1 MPPAS
6 HPRCGC
12 KSFGRATLMAAAA
25 LLAIAPPAAKAASY
39 YFDNVAGTGA
49 GFATNG
55 GTVDWTASTT
65 DKIWNTDTG
74 TTYADATWLNKTA
87 FAADT
92 LVFNAGTNVGAISL
106 KTSVTGV
113 GGWTDNLGVTLTAS
127 SSLNAISLQGS
138 TVVFNVASGKTSTI
152 GAVIQGLSSAKKIGT
167 GVLSLGAT
175 STFSGGF
182 ELLNGGLILGAANPL
197 GTGDI
202 IWHRNTSIATSGQS
216 ATQTT
221 AGTLFLDLSGGSS
234 TNNNGASKAYFE
246 LPPDTYAGKSFAGE
260 VTFASGSLLTINAAS
275 VKLRN
280 GEEWTKDSGTG
291 TTSGTYI
298 PYGSAPNYEGPSA
311 FPYIRIKVADP
322 SGVLTI
328 NGAISQA
335 DHNNYSYD
343 QNNSANVTVYDH
355 GILKLGVGKLVL
367 NGDRGYFGFT
377 EVREGTLVLGGRNLV
392 AGSYTIFGGT
402 VGINGTT
409 AKLTIANP
417 DAIGGTRVF
426 YVSQGL
432 VNFDIPAA
440 MSTDV
445 SLGYFRTHA
454 GYNGGMIDLTN
465 ADGRPVTLLMQK
477 GDGTMGDAPVMGGID
492 YGVTQTYVG
501 QIIGLGGIRFSG
513 VTVNGVSDTLTLNPG
528 HSFAGGVV
536 ADGGKIIFADNTSF
550 GAPVSSVRAVGDV
563 ELHAGVM
570 STNFGGDSGR
580 DLGIDPGKSVS
591 LTLYNASGS
600 IDFNGRV
607 LGDVT
612 SKLKL
617 LGGGNY
623 NMIGDLSGFAGTL
636 EVKAGALILF
646 NDGALGKGRV
656 VVGNDQLLTSQS
668 LTFTSDVAYVAPLSS
683 SFTVVGASGYATTL
697 YYRGTGSFNIGKS
710 GVSLASDAVFDVGS
724 GLNVA
729 LAGALDGVKL
739 LRKSGPGTLSLAATA
754 INYSGAFDFL
764 AGAINVSAS
773 NALGAQGDFI
783 WHRNTSLSINSS
795 SPIAFNPGVLYLD
808 LSGGSSTNNNGAS
821 KAYFEL
827 PPDTYAGKSFAGEV
841 TFASAGSLTINAAS
855 VKLRN
860 GEEWT
865 TDSGTGT
872 SSGTYIPYGS
882 PGGVEN
888 PAAQPY
894 VRVMVTDALGVLT
907 INGDISQAD
916 HVPYSYDQNDSANVK
931 VYDHGIVK
939 KGPGRLVLNGNRS
952 YYGFTQV
959 DQGVLELGGAYQQAG
974 STKVM
979 GGILQVANRF
989 AFSDGSLNATG
1000 DLYMGGG
1007 NVKFSNNITTVIVDQ
1022 VSGTSGIINLTTDS
1036 NQAVNLQIGFA
1047 TTGTFVLNSGVSL
1060 TGLGGLEKQGAGTF
1074 NVGSGTFDFR
1084 GPVKFSGGAWRL
1096 SSINNGGN
1104 SSGSGLGSSS
1114 SAAAN
1119 LVFNGGSLVFD
1130 APGTI
1135 GSTDR
1140 GFTLQ
1145 TSADSGFGG
1154 GVTSPA
1160 PANSIDVTATTSL
1173 TMSGSSAATAG
1184 ALVKK
1189 GLGLLKLSGDNLH
1202 TGGLSVNEGT
1212 LVFGSDGAAGRG
1224 PLTIAAGATIDGV
1237 AGQVS
1242 TLKSTRLSVLGSFTF
1257 GGSGNLT
1264 IPGAVT
1270 ISSAA
1275 ATTVTTNGSSI
1286 LTLAGGLSG
1295 LSGGFT
1301 KAGVGTLSLKAPA
1314 DASYSQAISLN
1325 AGILQVADARALGTG
1340 TLSVAGGTLEAVSP
1354 VGFTLLNSQVRVTT
1368 AATFAGAPLSLQAVN
1383 LTNTSTINV
1392 SNDVMVL
1399 GGFNGVNGVSFTKSG
1414 SGKLSLVQGLQ
1425 LNSIA
1430 SPATQSVTTVSAGQL
1445 DLLSDAAGN
1454 NTPAPRVVVNDLAT
1468 LGVGS
1473 LNAIPSGGVTL
1484 NAQSILRFINGV
1496 EVVNVTSLN
1505 GSGGVTLSNNL
1516 GRPVRL
1522 QVVQGNNVALASAYT
1537 GTIQGPGSVCIGNSG
1552 TFSFTADNY
1561 FTGGIEI
1568 GAYSTLSISS
1578 DSQLGGIDLIT
1589 AGSKERNVFINN
1601 AVLQARA
1608 NASLTI
1614 QRNRGVTLRGESK
1627 FEALAGASINV
1638 QSVIADDGAVSGAL
1652 TKVGAGLLYLAG
1664 PSDNTYTGVTTITAG
1679 ELRIERDTSLGV
1691 GSGGRYSNIRLDGGT
1706 LSLGSP
1712 GLTVLN
1718 PARNVTLTAPTAGIS
1733 ALAGSVLQID
1743 SSIAGAGTL
1752 TINGVSGATGDV
1764 RLYGANTFAGGIS
1777 VNQGRLLINSRDA
1790 LGASSQTVNITLG
1803 GGTFVSAPNSSSS
1816 IILSDIY
1823 NLPVTANSGIEV
1835 SLGTSLVLGGLLDR
1849 SGTASALTL
1858 RKTGQ
1863 GTLVLKGNNSFS
1875 GIWSVDQG
1883 TLQVEDGGNIGVLGA
1898 STARVTNNAQLSFKR
1913 GDDYDFKSVVSGT
1926 GVLSQDGVG
1935 ALRLLGANTYTGLT
1949 LINAGKLIIGDSSTA
1964 TSVSNPKAWIDPAS
1978 SVSVGLQGVL
1988 ELANV
1993 RSGNAATGDN
2003 LFPNYVTGAGDV
2015 RVRYFTGTVLSFGKT
2030 GSANNYTGATYVD
2043 SGTLKPLSYDAV
2055 SRSAGFHVASG
2066 AILDLTSL
2074 AATGGSFTQTND
2086 KVLGGSGIV
2095 KTTAGSTL
2103 FLKGAL
2109 SPGGNTP
2116 YDVGQIGELTL
2127 GQTGVAS
2134 NVALQVPSSSMA
2146 DGFRYYLDVGSILSD
2161 KLTVRGG
2168 NVSVAGTL
2176 FLQNN
2181 ANRNNQG
2188 SAGSGSFVIVSAPDG
2203 LITKGV
2209 NPIMDANQNPVT
2221 GFVLDTSLLP
2231 GYRAWLTYAVDGK
2244 SVVLNLSQVLER
2256 GAVGALTVSSNF
2268 DFGSVHVNDVARKFV
2283 PVQNTATGPSPDTL
2297 DISFAPPQPGLQ
2309 ATGSITGLKTTD
2321 GVNNTSLQL
2330 RLSTLT
2336 PGLKTSSV
2344 QMLVTSV
2351 SSVAGQDPYVFAPAV
2366 LNATGKVYAYADPQV
2381 DATTLDIGS
2390 SHPNVAF
2397 VPKKITIQNNAPA
2410 GGYGESLQ
2418 VQVGAGTSSNLNA
2431 NGVILSLAAQATDST
2446 SLSAAFKAQGTAGLV
2461 NGSFTLDYVSL
2472 NQPNSGLFP
2481 TALPSQTY
2489 NVVGRVYDY
2498 AVPDALSLPAAI
2510 SLGSFH
2516 VNDVAMQAVT
2526 VANTASAVSGY
2537 SESLSATVTTTGSV
2551 RSSGSVDSL
2560 APQATSNAIRVGVNT
2575 SAPGALS
2582 GKANI
2587 SYTSV
2592 AFANSGLQDTP
2603 LTSLGK
2609 SINVSATVYDYAH
2622 PVVPTTIDVGS
2633 VHVGE
2638 AFSYRA
2644 VNVQNQLQPY
2654 AAANSN
2660 YVEKLDVTLPAGST
2674 ANVGT
2679 TGSVVGLA
2687 AGDSSGNSLMVT
2699 LNTATSSIGS
2709 TTGLLT
2715 LGFNSKAIVG
2725 SNLSDTVLSTK
2736 NITITGRVYALA
2748 QVSLAGGATPVLN
2761 LGSVHSGDSISAG
2774 FLAVG
2779 NSATASLY
2787 TETLK
2792 VAFDSVTATN
2802 NLKLS
2807 GMVTGLQAGNTD
2819 SGTMQVGFLPGSVG
2833 SQVGSVNLLFTS
2845 QALPGSGIVGDTSLG
2860 QATLTVRGTVY
2871 DYAKASVPTTTFV
2884 LPAVHV
2890 GGSFGVAPISVS
2902 NIATASANTEAL
2914 NAYLVSPSAGVLIAN
2929 GASGSITLAGQDTDN
2944 TTLGIGLDSSLA
2956 TTKGLKTG
2964 SANLRLVS
2972 KVVAGAVG
2980 LTDTVLANQAVTIS
2994 AAVYDYAAH
3003 NLPATNT
3010 INLGPVRGGVTYS
3023 VPELA
3028 VTNTGATGAYTE
3040 PLKVVFGNPSQEL
3053 VTVGSIAGLA
3063 AGAQDTTTMKVGFV
3077 SGLLGQQTGSF
3088 NLRATSVG
3096 QAGLADTQLPSAAYS
3111 VTGTVYQVASAS
3123 RLPTAIYLGAFHVGD
3138 DALRNL
3144 TIENTASSQ
3153 AYGEGLTVDANLAVK
3168 SSNARIYGNVS
3179 NLAPGATNTSSM
3191 LVGLDTALPGQI
3203 TGTVS
3208 LTLTS
3213 IPKVV
3218 PLQPLSLGNASIS
3231 VSADVYSY
3239 AIPAAA
3245 NITLPSIHVG
3255 DPAGFVDGSISVRNN
3270 APGGLYSESLKA
3282 TILNTSSNLTARS
3295 SQVTVSANSNQGL
3308 TVNMAT
3314 PTQGGQ
3320 SYGTVTLGYTSL
3332 SVHTGVLG
3340 DTPLATQSVVEVR
3353 GNAYDYARGQ
3363 VAMLSANLG
3372 NSLSLAP
3379 DGHIVFNIGDTRVG
3393 GTYAD
3398 AFIPLKNS
3406 GPAGQYTE
3414 TLRAS
3419 LTTTSPDVSIF
3430 SGTVDIAPQEVN
3442 ASTLKVGFTPLK
3454 AANAQLGPTS
3464 GNIRINLTS
3473 LADSGSGL
3481 RNTTLDPINV
3491 EVVGNAYQA
3500 AAPVLNKPIV
3510 RLGRPVYGPYMAVMD
3525 TNARY
3530 NDTGWIYSNAD
3541 PVMSEGLTLRNN
3553 TPAGT
3558 WSESLGWTAT
3568 LTGAAK
3574 LTDNGTLAGTL
3585 APSDTRVL
3593 NLGLTPQAGVVTGTV
3608 HFDYISKAAANSTLQ
3623 DVAIPVGAAADVT
3636 VRTVGYRAAD
3646 WALPASTTVNRAM
3659 TDGSTQK
3666 VYRLNVGSVKTGQP
3680 FSTLDLIFSNT
3691 APDTGGWTENLK
3703 VVVRNSTA
3711 KTVVGS
3717 AVPAGYSLAPITL
3730 NGGINALTWGRN
3742 SSAGDITATFA
3753 PGNSGNL
3760 AGYFGLDIYSSA
3772 IANPMVGG
3780 HGSSL
3785 GDYLL
3790 DSIIVELYGSVM
3802 DKATAS
3808 VTSSIDFGATRV
3820 GVPFA
3825 WRGVEVSNTGISVS
3839 AASEMI
3845 NATIDSVTMNGQA
3858 RGSGVA
3864 NLAATAGANS
3874 NTTGIQ
3880 ANLDV
3885 SAAGNRSGVL
3895 TVNLSS
3901 TDGTTATTLDSQTV
3915 NLYGKVY
3922 APADPYLATTVNLG
3936 SFRMGSTTTKNIT
3949 IGNQAAGGFAES
3961 LGVTVNSVSAGLAS
3975 TTLNQVAVAPGSTG
3989 VVAVGLGAGVT
4000 EGAFTGSV
4008 RLDMQSL
4015 GAYGLAPMQL
4025 ASSTVAVSATVYK
4038 PADPSLVPLTGLV
4051 NGAVDLGY
4059 KHQGATWD
4067 TKSVYVQNLATGTAG
4082 FVESL
4087 GATLGSFTG
4096 DAASSSAAVTIA
4108 PGATSTALLLTLSDK
4123 TAGQKSGTAKVLYNS
4138 LATAGSGLNDLA
4150 LTSQNDTITVKGYM
4164 YSGQGV
4170 WTGGSG
4176 NWSDDPLTIT
4186 HWTKEGGR
4194 PGMDGQ
4200 LSIDSRD
4207 SATFSNGLAAV
4218 ITVDT
4223 ANTIELA
4230 TLTFNSAAGTRL
4242 AKTGANVGFK
4252 LNGSVTS
4259 GRGLID
4265 VKLGSNKID
4274 TPISFDTTANDI
4286 KLADNTSL
4294 YLYGDLSSASSGSG
4308 LTVQGLGTG
4317 TLYASGRI
4325 TVSNFTI
4332 DSGRVVFQGSDPL
4345 SADVSVIVNGG
4356 SLDLA
4361 GNGQTVANLMVKGG
4375 VVTASGASRAAPSVI
4390 RASTFSKDST
4400 GNAWLGDKNNREA
4413 VVITGMSGV
4422 SQVNTGKLYNNA
4434 WFKGELLVASG
4445 ATLGGNGRS
4454 GAVYNYGTIAPG
4466 NSIDTYNAGSTV
4478 FYTGST
4484 LSIEANQG
4492 AADLLN
4498 VTGTV
4503 TINSGANVQVIAYEA
4518 APATPTATTLTAG
4531 TRHTIVSA
4539 TGAIAGQF
4547 STVVFDAATAALL
4560 PSDLRPTLVYG
4571 NDGTGRN
4578 TIDLLIGT
4586 ISGPSGGA
4594 IGGTPFADYLQRH
4607 NGLVPLNF
4615 PSLLALGSGTPALYD
4630 TLDHIDLTTLSS
4642 LPSAIGRSGSRFT
4655 KVVASDV
4662 FAELTASGTSFS
4674 GQGISK
4680 QNMLTAKDVLRAV
4693 DGVDTFTGTWT
4704 RGYSE
4709 VTSINQ
4715 SDSRFDYDYT
4725 LAGVAA
4731 GIDLRRT
4738 QEETVG
4744 VAFGFSQFESKFS
4757 FDDGRTKGD
4766 GVDFGFYALHHSAAA
4781 RMALGLSISR
4791 YSLSHQHNFTLAG
4804 LTKTAVGE
4812 TSAQRMQL
4820 NFEGDRQLLAKD
4832 GWIYRGRA
4840 MADLELFRRNAF
4852 TESGAGELSL
4862 AVDSQRTTGLKLG
4875 LGVSAARTFA
4885 RGDKNSGWT
4894 FVGELMAVQGWMSG
4908 DTHPTARLVSDQ
4920 TGDRYQVNAPSA
4932 QGLQVMPSLRLEYR
4946 TNNTGMTVELA
4957 DEIGRGGSSPGVNL
4971 KFDTR
4976 F

>member
-25 LLAIAPPAAKAASY
+25 LLAIAPPAAKAANY
-39 YFDNVAGTGA
+39 TFWQGGAA
-49 GFATNG
+49 GFTAPSGTATWNSTSSIWNDG
-55 GTVDWTASTT
+55 ATTSAKTSFAVTDALVFGGSNSGTV
-65 DKIWNTDTG
+65 
-74 TTYADATWLNKTA
+74 
-87 FAADT
+87 T
-92 LVFNAGTNVGAISL
+92 LTE
-106 KTSVTGV
+106 SVTGINKI
-113 GGWTDNLGVTLTAS
+113 TDNVGITLTS
-127 SSLNAISLQGS
+127 GNLSTLSLLAPAGS
-138 TVVFNVASGKTSTI
+138 RANFYAAAGKTSTYDLVVGG
-152 GAVIQGLSSAKKIGT
+152 GATALLIDGPGKVVLTKANTFTGGIVLTGGGSSIAGLSNWNTNTTTYPNNASLVNPSIAMGTGTLDVRASGATGASGIFTWRAGTTLTNGLGSDISLSNSAVVLDLNYDGAATRVDIKRTTDNSTPDYINAVYSNITYASAGKTQVAGVVKMMGGDMFWNSYSSTTFGYDPVLVGIDPRLDINVSSPTGTLQFTGTSFDQDTTYFELYKDTSTALNPVTNNRSWVWNYHLVKSGLGKLIIDGQRTYLGTTRLNAGTLELRGIYNPGTSAGVSNTYVSGDANTTLIVGNSKALAYQADQNLQFNSGRVVFSIPTNQAQEFRINLLGANAVNTSGSILSSIFLDNTVYSSGPIDFYVAGDWGSVPYQGDIQGAGSVHKTTSATLNLKNPN
-167 GVLSLGAT
+167 
-175 STFSGGF
+175 TFSGGLFIEGGTVAFQDDNNLGSLTSPILISALNGTLRASNTATLNNGRTIQISSGSTLNLLVDNGRTLSVASAVAGDASTFLVNQGQGDINFLVGQPALHGRVTMTNPVNVSISAGYSFGDGVLDLGNGVRLSTDNVSGVSMPTSMRTIVAGTVFVDGANPIALGAGDITLPGANDVTLTVTNALNSLTMPGHLVGTGGGYYINGAGKVIISSSSNTFTGGIVLTGGGSSIAGLSNWNTNTTTYPNNASLVNPSIAMGTGTLDVRASGATGASGIFTWRAGTTLTNGLGSDISLSNSAVVLDLNYDGAATRVDIKRTTDNSTPDYINAVYSNITYASAGKTQVAGVVKMMGGDMFWNSYSSTTFGYDPVLVGIDPRLDINVSSPTGTLQFTGTSFDQDTTYF
-182 ELLNGGLILGAANPL
+182 ELYKDTSTALNPVTNNRSWVWNYHLVKSGLGKLIIDGQRTYLGTTRLNAGALELRGAYTKDSATIVYAGTLLVGHPDAITNGIGQGDLTMYGGELAGSNGITQFKVDSVSGTGGTIRLVNDLGQPVSMQVGVRNSSGALNNVTITGPGGIEKLGSGTISSSGGGLSFTGPLKITAGKFQATVITDGGQPSDIGQGTAIPANLILNGG
-197 GTGDI
+197 
-202 IWHRNTSIATSGQS
+202 
-216 ATQTT
+216 
-221 AGTLFLDLSGGSS
+221 TLAFVGGSS
-234 TNNNGASKAYFE
+234 AVSDRGFTFNPVAGNSIEVTNNVS
-246 LPPDTYAGKSFAGE
+246 L
-260 VTFASGSLLTINAAS
+260 TFSGSSAVTAGGFTKTGVGTLVLSGSNQFSGGVVLQAGGLNINAPGAVGTGLLTIN
-275 VKLRN
+275 
-280 GEEWTKDSGTG
+280 
-291 TTSGTYI
+291 
-298 PYGSAPNYEGPSA
+298 
-311 FPYIRIKVADP
+311 
-322 SGVLTI
+322 SGVL
-328 NGAISQA
+328 
-335 DHNNYSYD
+335 
-343 QNNSANVTVYDH
+343 
-355 GILKLGVGKLVL
+355 
-367 NGDRGYFGFT
+367 
-377 EVREGTLVLGGRNLV
+377 
-392 AGSYTIFGGT
+392 
-402 VGINGTT
+402 
-409 AKLTIANP
+409 
-417 DAIGGTRVF
+417 
-426 YVSQGL
+426 
-432 VNFDIPAA
+432 
-440 MSTDV
+440 
-445 SLGYFRTHA
+445 
-454 GYNGGMIDLTN
+454 
-465 ADGRPVTLLMQK
+465 
-477 GDGTMGDAPVMGGID
+477 
-492 YGVTQTYVG
+492 
-501 QIIGLGGIRFSG
+501 
-513 VTVNGVSDTLTLNPG
+513 
-528 HSFAGGVV
+528 
-536 ADGGKIIFADNTSF
+536 DNTSV
-550 GAPVSSVRAVGDV
+550 AGDV
-563 ELHAGVM
+563 
-570 STNFGGDSGR
+570 
-580 DLGIDPGKSVS
+580 
-591 LTLYNASGS
+591 
-600 IDFNGRV
+600 
-607 LGDVT
+607 
-612 SKLKL
+612 
-617 LGGGNY
+617 
-623 NMIGDLSGFAGTL
+623 
-636 EVKAGALILF
+636 
-646 NDGALGKGRV
+646 
-656 VVGNDQLLTSQS
+656 
-668 LTFTSDVAYVAPLSS
+668 
-683 SFTVVGASGYATTL
+683 
-697 YYRGTGSFNIGKS
+697 
-710 GVSLASDAVFDVGS
+710 
-724 GLNVA
+724 
-729 LAGALDGVKL
+729 
-739 LRKSGPGTLSLAATA
+739 AA
-754 INYSGAFDFL
+754 
-764 AGAINVSAS
+764 
-773 NALGAQGDFI
+773 
-783 WHRNTSLSINSS
+783 
-795 SPIAFNPGVLYLD
+795 
-808 LSGGSSTNNNGAS
+808 
-821 KAYFEL
+821 
-827 PPDTYAGKSFAGEV
+827 
-841 TFASAGSLTINAAS
+841 
-855 VKLRN
+855 
-860 GEEWT
+860 
-865 TDSGTGT
+865 
-872 SSGTYIPYGS
+872 
-882 PGGVEN
+882 
-888 PAAQPY
+888 
-894 VRVMVTDALGVLT
+894 
-907 INGDISQAD
+907 
-916 HVPYSYDQNDSANVK
+916 
-931 VYDHGIVK
+931 
-939 KGPGRLVLNGNRS
+939 
-952 YYGFTQV
+952 
-959 DQGVLELGGAYQQAG
+959 
-974 STKVM
+974 
-979 GGILQVANRF
+979 
-989 AFSDGSLNATG
+989 
-1000 DLYMGGG
+1000 
-1007 NVKFSNNITTVIVDQ
+1007 
-1022 VSGTSGIINLTTDS
+1022 
-1036 NQAVNLQIGFA
+1036 
-1047 TTGTFVLNSGVSL
+1047 
-1060 TGLGGLEKQGAGTF
+1060 
-1074 NVGSGTFDFR
+1074 
-1084 GPVKFSGGAWRL
+1084 
-1096 SSINNGGN
+1096 NNGGV
-1104 SSGSGLGSSS
+1104 
-1114 SAAAN
+1114 
-1119 LVFNGGSLVFD
+1119 LVG
-1130 APGTI
+1130 
-1135 GSTDR
+1135 
-1140 GFTLQ
+1140 
-1145 TSADSGFGG
+1145 
-1154 GVTSPA
+1154 
-1160 PANSIDVTATTSL
+1160 
-1173 TMSGSSAATAG
+1173 
-1184 ALVKK
+1184 
-1189 GLGLLKLSGDNLH
+1189 
-1202 TGGLSVNEGT
+1202 
-1212 LVFGSDGAAGRG
+1212 
-1224 PLTIAAGATIDGV
+1224 
-1237 AGQVS
+1237 
-1242 TLKSTRLSVLGSFTF
+1242 GSFTF
-1257 GGSGNLT
+1257 TGSRALT
-1264 IPGAVT
+1264 LAGSVT
-1270 ISSAA
+1270 VNAA
-1275 ATTVTTNGSSI
+1275 STITTNGASP

-1295 LSGGFT
+1295 SSSLV
-1301 KAGVGTLSLKAPA
+1301 KAGSGNLILTSAAVSGYQQTFTLNGGKLTIANGSALGK
-1314 DASYSQAISLN
+1314 
-1325 AGILQVADARALGTG
+1325 GILNLN
-1340 TLSVAGGTLEAVSP
+1340 SGTLEVASASP
-1354 VGFTLLNSQVRVTT
+1354 LVLSNPSTLLNGSVQLT
-1368 AATFAGAPLSLQAVN
+1368 GAPVTLVGLKLGVTSSSLN
-1383 LTNTSTINV
+1383 N
-1392 SNDVMVL
+1392 SNDVTVS
-1399 GGFNGVNGVSFTKSG
+1399 GTFDGVNAASFVKSGLGKLTAVNGISYAGVSS
-1414 SGKLSLVQGLQ
+1414 
-1425 LNSIA
+1425 
-1430 SPATQSVTTVSAGQL
+1430 TTVAAGEL
-1445 DLLSDAAGN
+1445 DLLGEGPTDRSTLTV
-1454 NTPAPRVVVNDLAT
+1454 NTSAV
-1468 LGVGS
+1468 LGIGS
-1473 LNAIPSGGVTL
+1473 IGAIPGGGLTVNTASTV
-1484 NAQSILRFINGV
+1484 NFINGIQAAK
-1496 EVVNVTSLN
+1496 VTSLN
-1505 GSGGVTLSNNL
+1505 GAGIINLTNNLVQPVEISIVQASGTSLASNFTGSFYGNGSLVIRSGTVFQLTSNNTYSGGTSI
-1516 GRPVRL
+1516 
-1522 QVVQGNNVALASAYT
+1522 Y
-1537 GTIQGPGSVCIGNSG
+1537 SG
-1552 TFSFTADNY
+1552 TLAIT
-1561 FTGGIEI
+1561 
-1568 GAYSTLSISS
+1568 S
-1578 DSQLGGIDLIT
+1578 DSQLGNIDYAT
-1589 AGSKERNVFINN
+1589 TGASARNLYISGG
-1601 AVLQARA
+1601 VLQA
-1608 NASLTI
+1608 NASFAI
-1614 QRNRGVTLRGESK
+1614 QRGRGVTIKGVGTIDV
-1627 FEALAGASINV
+1627 AASQNLTV
-1638 QSVIADDGAVSGAL
+1638 QSVIANDGLLAGAL
-1652 TKVGAGLLYLAG
+1652 TKTGTGSLTLLAA
-1664 PSDNTYTGVTTITAG
+1664 NTYSGDTLISGG
-1679 ELRIERDTSLGV
+1679 ELRITGDQSLGISST
-1691 GSGGRYSNIRLDGGT
+1691 GAYSNVKLAGGSLT
-1706 LSLGSP
+1706 LISP
-1712 GLTVLN
+1712 GATALSSSRSLTLAAAVGGLN
-1718 PARNVTLTAPTAGIS
+1718 AF
-1733 ALAGSVLQID
+1733 AGSVLSVG
-1743 SSIAGAGTL
+1743 SSIAGSGQIVVNSGASALGEVQLLGVNSFT
-1752 TINGVSGATGDV
+1752 NGVKVVAGRLVINSDRSLGATGATSDINLAGGALV
-1764 RLYGANTFAGGIS
+1764 ADPGANASIS
-1777 VNQGRLLINSRDA
+1777 LDPSR
-1790 LGASSQTVNITLG
+1790 N
-1803 GGTFVSAPNSSSS
+1803 VSISATGSS
-1816 IILSDIY
+1816 I
-1823 NLPVTANSGIEV
+1823 EV
-1835 SLGTSLVLGGLLDR
+1835 VQDASLNIRGLLDR
-1849 SGTASALTL
+1849 TGTASAYQLTKQGRGTL
-1858 RKTGQ
+1858 ILEGNNGYNGSWLIADGTLQIGNLNQQ
-1863 GTLVLKGNNSFS
+1863 GTL
-1875 GIWSVDQG
+1875 
-1883 TLQVEDGGNIGVLGA
+1883 GA
-1898 STARVTNNAQLSFKR
+1898 TASLVTNNARLSFNR
-1913 GDDYDFKSVVSGT
+1913 LDDIDFANVVTGT
-1926 GVLSQDGVG
+1926 GSVSQDGPGYVKLTG
-1935 ALRLLGANTYTGLT
+1935 ANKYSGSTIINSGSLRLGDATFQAAVWSYST
-1949 LINAGKLIIGDSSTA
+1949 ISIGSTA
-1964 TSVSNPKAWIDPAS
+1964 SFW
-1978 SVSVGLQGVL
+1978 
-1988 ELANV
+1988 LANV
-1993 RSGNAATGDN
+1993 KTETTPGVFTAYTANS
-2003 LFPNYVTGAGDV
+2003 FPNYVTGAGDLHV
-2015 RVRYFTGTVLSFGKT
+2015 AYASGATLNFGKV
-2030 GSANNYTGATYVD
+2030 GSANNYSGATYVD
-2043 SGTLKPLSYDAV
+2043 SGTLKPVTIDAI
-2055 SRSAGFHVASG
+2055 SRSSAFHVGTGVGSTA
-2066 AILDLTSL
+2066 ALDLSALGSSYSL
-2074 AATGGSFTQTND
+2074 AND
-2086 KVLGGSGIV
+2086 QVLSGSGTV
-2095 KTTAGSTL
+2095 KMAVGSSL
-2103 FLKGAL
+2103 VIKGTL
-2109 SPGGNTP
+2109 SPGGATP
-2116 YDVGQIGELTL
+2116 YEVGIGTLTI
-2127 GQTGVAS
+2127 GQAS
-2134 NVALQVPSSSMA
+2134 VGAAPNVILQAPSSIQA
-2146 DGFRYYLDVGSILSD
+2146 QGFQMYMDIGSSNLAD
-2161 KLTVRGG
+2161 KLVVPG
-2168 NVSVAGTL
+2168 NISVAGKL
-2176 FLQNN
+2176 ILINN
-2181 ANRNNQG
+2181 LNVGGQG
-2188 SAGSGSFVIVSAPDG
+2188 SADTGTFDVVVATGTVS
-2203 LITKGV
+2203 KGAS
-2209 NPIMDANQNPVT
+2209 PT
-2221 GFVLDTSLLP
+2221 GDLGFILDDSNLQ
-2231 GYRAWLTYAVDGK
+2231 GYRSSLTYTTNKVT
-2244 SVVLNLSQVLER
+2244 LSLTKLIE
-2256 GAVGALTVSSNF
+2256 GGGLGALAVAPTF
-2268 DFGSVHVNDVARKFV
+2268 DFGSVHVNAVARKNV
-2283 PVQNTATGPSPDTL
+2283 PVKNTATGANPDTL
-2297 DISFAPPQPGLQ
+2297 DVSFAPPAPGLT
-2309 ATGSITGLKTTD
+2309 ATGSITGLATNAGTNTTD
-2321 GVNNTSLQL
+2321 LWLQL
-2330 RLSTLT
+2330 QTST
-2336 PGLKTSSV
+2336 PGLKSSNV
-2344 QMLVTSV
+2344 QLIVTSV
-2351 SSVAGQDPYVFAPAV
+2351 SPVSGQQPYTFAPAL
-2366 LNATGKVYAYADPQV
+2366 LNAVGKVYAYADPQV
-2381 DATTLDIGS
+2381 DATTLDLGS

-3063 AGAQDTTTMKVGFV
+3063 SGAQDTTTMKVGFV

-3295 SQVTVSANSNQGL
+3295 SQVIVSANSNQGL
-3308 TVNMAT
+3308 TVNLAT

-3500 AAPVLNKPIV
+3500 ATPLLNKPIV

-3530 NDTGWIYSNAD
+3530 DSTGWIYSNAD

-3703 VVVRNSTA
+3703 VVVRNSIA

-3922 APADPYLATTVNLG
+3922 TPADPYLATTVNLG

-4265 VKLGSNKID
+4265 VKLGSNTID

-4560 PSDLRPTLVYG
+4560 PSDLRPTLLYG
-4571 NDGTGRN
+4571 NDGAGRN

-4862 AVDSQRTTGLKLG
+4862 AVDGQRTTGLKLG

>member
-25 LLAIAPPAAKAASY
+25 LLAIAPPAAKAANY
-39 YFDNVAGTGA
+39 TFWQGGAA
-49 GFATNG
+49 GFTAPSGTATWNSTSSIWNDG
-55 GTVDWTASTT
+55 ATTSAKTSFAVTDALVFGGSNSGTV
-65 DKIWNTDTG
+65 
-74 TTYADATWLNKTA
+74 
-87 FAADT
+87 T
-92 LVFNAGTNVGAISL
+92 LTE
-106 KTSVTGV
+106 SVTGINKI
-113 GGWTDNLGVTLTAS
+113 TDNVGITLTS
-127 SSLNAISLQGS
+127 GNLSTLSLLAPAGS
-138 TVVFNVASGKTSTI
+138 RANFYAAAGKTSTYDLVVGG
-152 GAVIQGLSSAKKIGT
+152 GATALLIDGPGKVVLTKANTFTGGIVLTGGGSSIAGLSNWNTNTTTYPNNASLVNPSIAMGTGTLDVRANGATGASGIFTWRAGTTLTNGLGSDISLSNSAVVLDLNYDGAATRVDIKRTTDNSTPDYINAVYSNITYASAGKTQVAGVVKMMGGDMFWNSYTHPAYNPVLVGIDPRLDINVSSPTGTLQFTGTSFDQDTTYFELYKDTSTALNPVTNNRSWVWNYHLVKSGLGKLIIDGQRTYLGTTRLNAGTLELRGIYNPGTSAGVSNTYVSGDANTTLIVGNSKALAYQADQNLQFNSGRVVFSIPTNQAQEFRINLLGANAVNTSGSILSSIFLDNTVYSSGPIDFYVAGDWGSVPYQGDIQGAGSVHKTTSATLNLKNPN
-167 GVLSLGAT
+167 
-175 STFSGGF
+175 TFSGGLFIEGGTVAFQDDNNLGSLTSPILISALNGTLRASNTATLNNGRTIQISSGSTLNLLVDNGRTLSVASAVAGDASTFLVNQGQGDINFLVGQPALHGRVTMTNPVNVSISAGNSFGDGVLDLGNGVRLSTDNVSGVSMPTSMRTIVAGTVFVDGANPIALGAGDITLPGANDVTLTVTNALNSLTMPGHLVGTGGGYYINGAGKVIISSSSNTFTGGIVLTGGGSSIAGLSNWNTNTTTYPNNASLVNPSIAMGTGTLDVRANGATGASGIFTWRAGTTLTNGLGSDISLSNSAVVLDLNYDGAATRVDIKRTTDNSTPDYINAVYSNITYASAGKTQVAGVVKMMGGDMFWNSYTHPAYNPVLVGIDPRLDINVSSPTGTLQFTGTSFDQDTTYF
-182 ELLNGGLILGAANPL
+182 ELYKDTSTALNPVTNNRSWVWNYHLVKSGLGKLIIDGQRTYLGTTRLNAGALELRGAYTKDSATIVYAGTLLVGHPDAITNGIGQGDLTMYGGELAGSNGITQFKVDSVSGTGGTIRLVNDLGQPVSMQVGVRNSSGALNNVTITGPGGIEKLGSGTISSSGGGLSFTGPLKITAGKFQATVITDGGQPSDIGQGTAIPANLILNGG
-197 GTGDI
+197 
-202 IWHRNTSIATSGQS
+202 
-216 ATQTT
+216 
-221 AGTLFLDLSGGSS
+221 TLAFVGGSS
-234 TNNNGASKAYFE
+234 AVSDRGFTFNPVAGNSIEVTNNVS
-246 LPPDTYAGKSFAGE
+246 L
-260 VTFASGSLLTINAAS
+260 TFSGSSAVTAGGFTKTGVGTLVLSGSNQFSGGVVLQAGGLNINAPGAVGTGLLTIN
-275 VKLRN
+275 
-280 GEEWTKDSGTG
+280 
-291 TTSGTYI
+291 
-298 PYGSAPNYEGPSA
+298 
-311 FPYIRIKVADP
+311 
-322 SGVLTI
+322 SGVL
-328 NGAISQA
+328 
-335 DHNNYSYD
+335 
-343 QNNSANVTVYDH
+343 
-355 GILKLGVGKLVL
+355 
-367 NGDRGYFGFT
+367 
-377 EVREGTLVLGGRNLV
+377 
-392 AGSYTIFGGT
+392 
-402 VGINGTT
+402 
-409 AKLTIANP
+409 
-417 DAIGGTRVF
+417 
-426 YVSQGL
+426 
-432 VNFDIPAA
+432 
-440 MSTDV
+440 
-445 SLGYFRTHA
+445 
-454 GYNGGMIDLTN
+454 
-465 ADGRPVTLLMQK
+465 
-477 GDGTMGDAPVMGGID
+477 
-492 YGVTQTYVG
+492 
-501 QIIGLGGIRFSG
+501 
-513 VTVNGVSDTLTLNPG
+513 
-528 HSFAGGVV
+528 
-536 ADGGKIIFADNTSF
+536 DNTSV
-550 GAPVSSVRAVGDV
+550 AGDV
-563 ELHAGVM
+563 
-570 STNFGGDSGR
+570 
-580 DLGIDPGKSVS
+580 
-591 LTLYNASGS
+591 
-600 IDFNGRV
+600 
-607 LGDVT
+607 
-612 SKLKL
+612 
-617 LGGGNY
+617 
-623 NMIGDLSGFAGTL
+623 
-636 EVKAGALILF
+636 
-646 NDGALGKGRV
+646 
-656 VVGNDQLLTSQS
+656 
-668 LTFTSDVAYVAPLSS
+668 
-683 SFTVVGASGYATTL
+683 
-697 YYRGTGSFNIGKS
+697 
-710 GVSLASDAVFDVGS
+710 
-724 GLNVA
+724 
-729 LAGALDGVKL
+729 
-739 LRKSGPGTLSLAATA
+739 AA
-754 INYSGAFDFL
+754 
-764 AGAINVSAS
+764 
-773 NALGAQGDFI
+773 
-783 WHRNTSLSINSS
+783 
-795 SPIAFNPGVLYLD
+795 
-808 LSGGSSTNNNGAS
+808 
-821 KAYFEL
+821 
-827 PPDTYAGKSFAGEV
+827 
-841 TFASAGSLTINAAS
+841 
-855 VKLRN
+855 
-860 GEEWT
+860 
-865 TDSGTGT
+865 
-872 SSGTYIPYGS
+872 
-882 PGGVEN
+882 
-888 PAAQPY
+888 
-894 VRVMVTDALGVLT
+894 
-907 INGDISQAD
+907 
-916 HVPYSYDQNDSANVK
+916 
-931 VYDHGIVK
+931 
-939 KGPGRLVLNGNRS
+939 
-952 YYGFTQV
+952 
-959 DQGVLELGGAYQQAG
+959 
-974 STKVM
+974 
-979 GGILQVANRF
+979 
-989 AFSDGSLNATG
+989 
-1000 DLYMGGG
+1000 
-1007 NVKFSNNITTVIVDQ
+1007 
-1022 VSGTSGIINLTTDS
+1022 
-1036 NQAVNLQIGFA
+1036 
-1047 TTGTFVLNSGVSL
+1047 
-1060 TGLGGLEKQGAGTF
+1060 
-1074 NVGSGTFDFR
+1074 
-1084 GPVKFSGGAWRL
+1084 
-1096 SSINNGGN
+1096 NNGGV
-1104 SSGSGLGSSS
+1104 
-1114 SAAAN
+1114 
-1119 LVFNGGSLVFD
+1119 LVG
-1130 APGTI
+1130 
-1135 GSTDR
+1135 
-1140 GFTLQ
+1140 
-1145 TSADSGFGG
+1145 
-1154 GVTSPA
+1154 
-1160 PANSIDVTATTSL
+1160 
-1173 TMSGSSAATAG
+1173 
-1184 ALVKK
+1184 
-1189 GLGLLKLSGDNLH
+1189 
-1202 TGGLSVNEGT
+1202 
-1212 LVFGSDGAAGRG
+1212 
-1224 PLTIAAGATIDGV
+1224 
-1237 AGQVS
+1237 
-1242 TLKSTRLSVLGSFTF
+1242 GSFTF
-1257 GGSGNLT
+1257 TGSRALT
-1264 IPGAVT
+1264 LAGSVT
-1270 ISSAA
+1270 VNAA
-1275 ATTVTTNGSSI
+1275 STITTNGASP

-1295 LSGGFT
+1295 SSSLV
-1301 KAGVGTLSLKAPA
+1301 KAGSGNLILTSAAVSGYQQTFTLNGGKLTIANGSALGK
-1314 DASYSQAISLN
+1314 
-1325 AGILQVADARALGTG
+1325 GILNLN
-1340 TLSVAGGTLEAVSP
+1340 SGTLEVASASP
-1354 VGFTLLNSQVRVTT
+1354 LVLSNPSTLLNGSVQLT
-1368 AATFAGAPLSLQAVN
+1368 GAPVTLVGLKLGVTSSSLN
-1383 LTNTSTINV
+1383 N
-1392 SNDVMVL
+1392 SNDVTVS
-1399 GGFNGVNGVSFTKSG
+1399 GTFDGVNAASFVKSGLGKLTAVNGISYAGVSS
-1414 SGKLSLVQGLQ
+1414 
-1425 LNSIA
+1425 
-1430 SPATQSVTTVSAGQL
+1430 TTVAAGEL
-1445 DLLSDAAGN
+1445 DLLGEGPTDRSTLTV
-1454 NTPAPRVVVNDLAT
+1454 NTSAV
-1468 LGVGS
+1468 LGIGS
-1473 LNAIPSGGVTL
+1473 IGAIPGGGLTVNTASTV
-1484 NAQSILRFINGV
+1484 NFINGIQAAK
-1496 EVVNVTSLN
+1496 VTSLN
-1505 GSGGVTLSNNL
+1505 GAGIINLTNNLVQPVEISIVQASGTSLASNFTGSFYGNGSLVIRSGTVFQLTSNNTYSGGTSI
-1516 GRPVRL
+1516 
-1522 QVVQGNNVALASAYT
+1522 Y
-1537 GTIQGPGSVCIGNSG
+1537 SG
-1552 TFSFTADNY
+1552 TLAIT
-1561 FTGGIEI
+1561 
-1568 GAYSTLSISS
+1568 S
-1578 DSQLGGIDLIT
+1578 DSQLGNIDYAT
-1589 AGSKERNVFINN
+1589 TGASARNLYISGG
-1601 AVLQARA
+1601 VLQA
-1608 NASLTI
+1608 NASFAI
-1614 QRNRGVTLRGESK
+1614 QRGRGVTIKGVGTIDV
-1627 FEALAGASINV
+1627 AASQNLTV
-1638 QSVIADDGAVSGAL
+1638 QSVIANDGLLAGAL
-1652 TKVGAGLLYLAG
+1652 TKTGTGSLTLLAA
-1664 PSDNTYTGVTTITAG
+1664 NTYSGDTLISGG
-1679 ELRIERDTSLGV
+1679 ELRITGDQSLGISST
-1691 GSGGRYSNIRLDGGT
+1691 GAYSNVKLAGGSLT
-1706 LSLGSP
+1706 LISP
-1712 GLTVLN
+1712 GATALSSSRSLTLAAAVGGLN
-1718 PARNVTLTAPTAGIS
+1718 AF
-1733 ALAGSVLQID
+1733 AGSVLSVG
-1743 SSIAGAGTL
+1743 SSIAGSGQIVVNSGASALGEVQLLGVNSFT
-1752 TINGVSGATGDV
+1752 NGVKVVAGRLVINSDRSLGATGATSDINLAGGALV
-1764 RLYGANTFAGGIS
+1764 ADPGANASIS
-1777 VNQGRLLINSRDA
+1777 LDPSR
-1790 LGASSQTVNITLG
+1790 N
-1803 GGTFVSAPNSSSS
+1803 VSISATGSS
-1816 IILSDIY
+1816 I
-1823 NLPVTANSGIEV
+1823 EV
-1835 SLGTSLVLGGLLDR
+1835 VQDASLNIRGLLDR
-1849 SGTASALTL
+1849 TGTASAYQLTKQGRGTL
-1858 RKTGQ
+1858 ILEGNNGYNGSWLIADGTLQIGNLNQQ
-1863 GTLVLKGNNSFS
+1863 GTL
-1875 GIWSVDQG
+1875 
-1883 TLQVEDGGNIGVLGA
+1883 GA
-1898 STARVTNNAQLSFKR
+1898 TASLVTNNARLSFNR
-1913 GDDYDFKSVVSGT
+1913 LDDIDFANVVTGT
-1926 GVLSQDGVG
+1926 GSVSQDGPGYVKLTG
-1935 ALRLLGANTYTGLT
+1935 ANKYSGSTIINSGSLRLGDATFQAAVWSYST
-1949 LINAGKLIIGDSSTA
+1949 ISIGSTA
-1964 TSVSNPKAWIDPAS
+1964 SFW
-1978 SVSVGLQGVL
+1978 
-1988 ELANV
+1988 LANV
-1993 RSGNAATGDN
+1993 KTETTPGVFTAYTANS
-2003 LFPNYVTGAGDV
+2003 FPNYVTGAGDLHV
-2015 RVRYFTGTVLSFGKT
+2015 AYASGATLNFGKV
-2030 GSANNYTGATYVD
+2030 GSANNYSGATYVD
-2043 SGTLKPLSYDAV
+2043 SGTLKPVTIDAI
-2055 SRSAGFHVASG
+2055 SRSSAFHVGTGVGSTA
-2066 AILDLTSL
+2066 ALDLSALGSSYSL
-2074 AATGGSFTQTND
+2074 AND
-2086 KVLGGSGIV
+2086 QVLSGSGTV
-2095 KTTAGSTL
+2095 KMAVGSSL
-2103 FLKGAL
+2103 VIKGTL
-2109 SPGGNTP
+2109 SPGGATP
-2116 YDVGQIGELTL
+2116 YEVGIGTLTI
-2127 GQTGVAS
+2127 GQAS
-2134 NVALQVPSSSMA
+2134 VGAAPNVILQAPSSIQA
-2146 DGFRYYLDVGSILSD
+2146 QGFQMYMDIGSSNLAD
-2161 KLTVRGG
+2161 KLVVPG
-2168 NVSVAGTL
+2168 NISVAGKL
-2176 FLQNN
+2176 ILINN
-2181 ANRNNQG
+2181 LNVGGQG
-2188 SAGSGSFVIVSAPDG
+2188 SADTGTFDVVVATGTVS
-2203 LITKGV
+2203 KGAS
-2209 NPIMDANQNPVT
+2209 PT
-2221 GFVLDTSLLP
+2221 GDLGFILDDSNLQ
-2231 GYRAWLTYAVDGK
+2231 GYRSSLTYTTNKVT
-2244 SVVLNLSQVLER
+2244 LSLTKLIE
-2256 GAVGALTVSSNF
+2256 GGGLGALAVAPTF
-2268 DFGSVHVNDVARKFV
+2268 DFGSVHVNAVARKNV
-2283 PVQNTATGPSPDTL
+2283 PVKNTATGANPDTL
-2297 DISFAPPQPGLQ
+2297 DVSFAPPAPGLT
-2309 ATGSITGLKTTD
+2309 ATGSITGLATNAGTNTTD
-2321 GVNNTSLQL
+2321 LWLQL
-2330 RLSTLT
+2330 QTST
-2336 PGLKTSSV
+2336 PGLKSSNV
-2344 QMLVTSV
+2344 QLIVTSV
-2351 SSVAGQDPYVFAPAV
+2351 SPVSGQQPYTFAPAL
-2366 LNATGKVYAYADPQV
+2366 LNAVGKVYAYADPQV
-2381 DATTLDIGS
+2381 DATTLDLGS

-2481 TALPSQTY
+2481 TALPSQIY

-2802 NLKLS
+2802 NLKLT

-3063 AGAQDTTTMKVGFV
+3063 SGAQDTTTMKVGFV

-3295 SQVTVSANSNQGL
+3295 SQVIVSANSNQGL
-3308 TVNMAT
+3308 TVNLAT

-3320 SYGTVTLGYTSL
+3320 SYGTMTLGYTSL

-3500 AAPVLNKPIV
+3500 ATPLLNKPIV

-3530 NDTGWIYSNAD
+3530 DSTGWIYSNAD

-3646 WALPASTTVNRAM
+3646 WTLPASTTVNRAM

-3666 VYRLNVGSVKTGQP
+3666 IYRLNVGSVKTGQP

-3922 APADPYLATTVNLG
+3922 TPADPYLATTVNLG

-4265 VKLGSNKID
+4265 VKLGSNTID

-4560 PSDLRPTLVYG
+4560 PSDLRPTLLYG
-4571 NDGTGRN
+4571 NDGAGRN

-4862 AVDSQRTTGLKLG
+4862 AVDGQRTTGLKLG

>member
-25 LLAIAPPAAKAASY
+25 LLAIAPPAAKAANY
-39 YFDNVAGTGA
+39 TFWQGGAA
-49 GFATNG
+49 GFTAPSGTATWNSTSSIWNDG
-55 GTVDWTASTT
+55 ATTSAKTSFAVTDALVFGGSNSGTV
-65 DKIWNTDTG
+65 
-74 TTYADATWLNKTA
+74 
-87 FAADT
+87 T
-92 LVFNAGTNVGAISL
+92 LTE
-106 KTSVTGV
+106 SVTGINKI
-113 GGWTDNLGVTLTAS
+113 TDNVGITLTS
-127 SSLNAISLQGS
+127 GNLSTLSLLAPAGS
-138 TVVFNVASGKTSTI
+138 RANFYAAAGKTSTYDLVVGG
-152 GAVIQGLSSAKKIGT
+152 GATALLIDGPGKVVLTKANTFTGGILLTGGGSSIAGLSNWSTNTTTYPNNASLINPSIAMGTGTLDVRANGATGASGIFTWRAGTTLTNGLGSDISLSNSAVVLDLNYDGAATRVDIKRTTDNSTPDYINAVYSNITYASAGKTQVAGVVKMMGGDMFWNSYTHPAYNPVLVGIDPRLDINVSSPTGTLQFTGTSFDQDTTYFELYKDTSTALNPVTNNRSWVWNYHLVKSGLGKLIIDGQRTYLGTTRLNAGTLELRGIYNPGTSAGVSNTYVSGDANTTLIVGNSKALAYQADQNLQFNSGRVVFSIPTNQAQEFRINLLGANAVNTSGSILSSIFLDNTVYSSGPIDFYVAGDWGSVPYQGDIQGAGSVHKTTSATLNLKNPN
-167 GVLSLGAT
+167 
-175 STFSGGF
+175 TFSGGLFIEGGTVAFQDDNNLGSLTSPILISALNGTLRASNTATLNNGRTIQISSGSTLNLLVDNGRTLSVASAVAGDASTFLVNQGQGDINFLVGQPALHGRVTMTNPVNVSISAGNSFGDGVLDLGNGVRLSTDNVSGVSMPTSMRTIVAGTVFVDGANPIALGAGDITLPGANDVTLTVTNALNSLTMPGHLVGTGGGYYINGAGKVIISSSSNPFTGGIVLTGGGSSIVGLSNWSTNTTTYPNNASLINPSIAMGTGTLDVRANGATGASGIFTWRAGTTLTNGLGSDISLSNSAVVLDLNYDGAATRVDIKRTTDNSTPDYINAVYSNITYASAGKTQVAGVVKMMGGDMFWNSYTHPAYNPVLVGIDPRLDINVSSPTGTLQFTGTSFDQDTTYF
-182 ELLNGGLILGAANPL
+182 ELYKDTSTALNPVTNNRSWVWNYHLVKSGLGKLIIDGQRTYLGTTRLNAGALELRGAYTKDSATIVYAGTLLVGHPDAITNGIGQGDLTMYGGELAGSNGITQFKVDSVSGTGGTIRLVNDLGQPVSMQVGVRNSSGALNNVTITGPGGIEKLGSGTISSSGGGLSFTGPLKITAGKFQATVITDGGQPSDIGQGTAIPANLILNGG
-197 GTGDI
+197 
-202 IWHRNTSIATSGQS
+202 
-216 ATQTT
+216 
-221 AGTLFLDLSGGSS
+221 TLAFVGGSS
-234 TNNNGASKAYFE
+234 AVSDRGFTFNPVAGNSIEVTNNVS
-246 LPPDTYAGKSFAGE
+246 L
-260 VTFASGSLLTINAAS
+260 TFSGSSAVTAGGFTKTGVGTLVLSGSNQFSGGVVLQAGGLNINAPGAVGTGLLTIN
-275 VKLRN
+275 
-280 GEEWTKDSGTG
+280 
-291 TTSGTYI
+291 
-298 PYGSAPNYEGPSA
+298 
-311 FPYIRIKVADP
+311 
-322 SGVLTI
+322 SGVL
-328 NGAISQA
+328 
-335 DHNNYSYD
+335 
-343 QNNSANVTVYDH
+343 
-355 GILKLGVGKLVL
+355 
-367 NGDRGYFGFT
+367 
-377 EVREGTLVLGGRNLV
+377 
-392 AGSYTIFGGT
+392 
-402 VGINGTT
+402 
-409 AKLTIANP
+409 
-417 DAIGGTRVF
+417 
-426 YVSQGL
+426 
-432 VNFDIPAA
+432 
-440 MSTDV
+440 
-445 SLGYFRTHA
+445 
-454 GYNGGMIDLTN
+454 
-465 ADGRPVTLLMQK
+465 
-477 GDGTMGDAPVMGGID
+477 
-492 YGVTQTYVG
+492 
-501 QIIGLGGIRFSG
+501 
-513 VTVNGVSDTLTLNPG
+513 
-528 HSFAGGVV
+528 
-536 ADGGKIIFADNTSF
+536 DNTSV
-550 GAPVSSVRAVGDV
+550 AGDV
-563 ELHAGVM
+563 
-570 STNFGGDSGR
+570 
-580 DLGIDPGKSVS
+580 
-591 LTLYNASGS
+591 
-600 IDFNGRV
+600 
-607 LGDVT
+607 
-612 SKLKL
+612 
-617 LGGGNY
+617 
-623 NMIGDLSGFAGTL
+623 
-636 EVKAGALILF
+636 
-646 NDGALGKGRV
+646 
-656 VVGNDQLLTSQS
+656 
-668 LTFTSDVAYVAPLSS
+668 
-683 SFTVVGASGYATTL
+683 
-697 YYRGTGSFNIGKS
+697 
-710 GVSLASDAVFDVGS
+710 
-724 GLNVA
+724 
-729 LAGALDGVKL
+729 
-739 LRKSGPGTLSLAATA
+739 AA
-754 INYSGAFDFL
+754 
-764 AGAINVSAS
+764 
-773 NALGAQGDFI
+773 
-783 WHRNTSLSINSS
+783 
-795 SPIAFNPGVLYLD
+795 
-808 LSGGSSTNNNGAS
+808 
-821 KAYFEL
+821 
-827 PPDTYAGKSFAGEV
+827 
-841 TFASAGSLTINAAS
+841 
-855 VKLRN
+855 
-860 GEEWT
+860 
-865 TDSGTGT
+865 
-872 SSGTYIPYGS
+872 
-882 PGGVEN
+882 
-888 PAAQPY
+888 
-894 VRVMVTDALGVLT
+894 
-907 INGDISQAD
+907 
-916 HVPYSYDQNDSANVK
+916 
-931 VYDHGIVK
+931 
-939 KGPGRLVLNGNRS
+939 
-952 YYGFTQV
+952 
-959 DQGVLELGGAYQQAG
+959 
-974 STKVM
+974 
-979 GGILQVANRF
+979 
-989 AFSDGSLNATG
+989 
-1000 DLYMGGG
+1000 
-1007 NVKFSNNITTVIVDQ
+1007 
-1022 VSGTSGIINLTTDS
+1022 
-1036 NQAVNLQIGFA
+1036 
-1047 TTGTFVLNSGVSL
+1047 
-1060 TGLGGLEKQGAGTF
+1060 
-1074 NVGSGTFDFR
+1074 
-1084 GPVKFSGGAWRL
+1084 
-1096 SSINNGGN
+1096 NNGGV
-1104 SSGSGLGSSS
+1104 
-1114 SAAAN
+1114 
-1119 LVFNGGSLVFD
+1119 LVG
-1130 APGTI
+1130 
-1135 GSTDR
+1135 
-1140 GFTLQ
+1140 
-1145 TSADSGFGG
+1145 
-1154 GVTSPA
+1154 
-1160 PANSIDVTATTSL
+1160 
-1173 TMSGSSAATAG
+1173 
-1184 ALVKK
+1184 
-1189 GLGLLKLSGDNLH
+1189 
-1202 TGGLSVNEGT
+1202 
-1212 LVFGSDGAAGRG
+1212 
-1224 PLTIAAGATIDGV
+1224 
-1237 AGQVS
+1237 
-1242 TLKSTRLSVLGSFTF
+1242 GSFTF
-1257 GGSGNLT
+1257 TGSRALT
-1264 IPGAVT
+1264 LAGSVT
-1270 ISSAA
+1270 VNAA
-1275 ATTVTTNGSSI
+1275 STITTNGASP

-1295 LSGGFT
+1295 SSSLV
-1301 KAGVGTLSLKAPA
+1301 KAGSGNLILTSAAVSGYQQTFTLNGGKLTIANGSALGK
-1314 DASYSQAISLN
+1314 
-1325 AGILQVADARALGTG
+1325 GILNLN
-1340 TLSVAGGTLEAVSP
+1340 SGTLEVASASP
-1354 VGFTLLNSQVRVTT
+1354 LVLSNPSTLLNGSVQLT
-1368 AATFAGAPLSLQAVN
+1368 GAPVTLVGLKLGVTSSSLN
-1383 LTNTSTINV
+1383 N
-1392 SNDVMVL
+1392 SNDVTVS
-1399 GGFNGVNGVSFTKSG
+1399 GTFDGVNAASFVKSGLGKLTAVNGISYAGVSS
-1414 SGKLSLVQGLQ
+1414 
-1425 LNSIA
+1425 
-1430 SPATQSVTTVSAGQL
+1430 TTVAAGEL
-1445 DLLSDAAGN
+1445 DLLGEGPTDRSTLTV
-1454 NTPAPRVVVNDLAT
+1454 NTSAV
-1468 LGVGS
+1468 LGIGS
-1473 LNAIPSGGVTL
+1473 IGAIPGGGLTVNTASTV
-1484 NAQSILRFINGV
+1484 NFINGIQAAK
-1496 EVVNVTSLN
+1496 VTSLN
-1505 GSGGVTLSNNL
+1505 GAGIINLTNNLVQPVEISIVQASGTSLASNFTGSFYGNGSLVIRSGTVFQLTSNNTYSGGTSI
-1516 GRPVRL
+1516 
-1522 QVVQGNNVALASAYT
+1522 Y
-1537 GTIQGPGSVCIGNSG
+1537 SG
-1552 TFSFTADNY
+1552 TLAIT
-1561 FTGGIEI
+1561 
-1568 GAYSTLSISS
+1568 S
-1578 DSQLGGIDLIT
+1578 DSQLGNIDYAT
-1589 AGSKERNVFINN
+1589 TGASARNLYISGG
-1601 AVLQARA
+1601 VLQA
-1608 NASLTI
+1608 NASFAI
-1614 QRNRGVTLRGESK
+1614 QRGRGVTIKGVGTIDV
-1627 FEALAGASINV
+1627 AASQNLTV
-1638 QSVIADDGAVSGAL
+1638 QSVIANDGLLAGAL
-1652 TKVGAGLLYLAG
+1652 TKTGTGSLTLLAA
-1664 PSDNTYTGVTTITAG
+1664 NTYSGDTLISGG
-1679 ELRIERDTSLGV
+1679 ELRITGDQSLGISST
-1691 GSGGRYSNIRLDGGT
+1691 GAYSNVKLAGGSLT
-1706 LSLGSP
+1706 LISP
-1712 GLTVLN
+1712 GATALSSSRSLTLAAAVGGLN
-1718 PARNVTLTAPTAGIS
+1718 AF
-1733 ALAGSVLQID
+1733 AGSVLSVG
-1743 SSIAGAGTL
+1743 SSIAGSGQIVVNSGASALGEVQLLGVNSFT
-1752 TINGVSGATGDV
+1752 NGVKVVAGRLVINSDRSLGATGATSDINLAGGALV
-1764 RLYGANTFAGGIS
+1764 ADPGANASIS
-1777 VNQGRLLINSRDA
+1777 LDPSR
-1790 LGASSQTVNITLG
+1790 N
-1803 GGTFVSAPNSSSS
+1803 VSISATGSS
-1816 IILSDIY
+1816 I
-1823 NLPVTANSGIEV
+1823 EV
-1835 SLGTSLVLGGLLDR
+1835 VQDASLNIRGLLDR
-1849 SGTASALTL
+1849 TGTASAYQLTKQGRGTL
-1858 RKTGQ
+1858 ILEGNNGYNGSWLIADGTLQIGNLNQQ
-1863 GTLVLKGNNSFS
+1863 GTL
-1875 GIWSVDQG
+1875 
-1883 TLQVEDGGNIGVLGA
+1883 GA
-1898 STARVTNNAQLSFKR
+1898 TASLVTNNARLSFNR
-1913 GDDYDFKSVVSGT
+1913 LDDIDFANVVTGT
-1926 GVLSQDGVG
+1926 GSVSQDGPGYVKLTG
-1935 ALRLLGANTYTGLT
+1935 ANKYSGSTIINSGSLRLGDATFQAAVWSYST
-1949 LINAGKLIIGDSSTA
+1949 ISIGSTA
-1964 TSVSNPKAWIDPAS
+1964 SFW
-1978 SVSVGLQGVL
+1978 
-1988 ELANV
+1988 LANV
-1993 RSGNAATGDN
+1993 KTETTPGVFTAYTANS
-2003 LFPNYVTGAGDV
+2003 FPNYVTGAGDLHV
-2015 RVRYFTGTVLSFGKT
+2015 AYASGATLNFGKV
-2030 GSANNYTGATYVD
+2030 GSANNYSGATYVD
-2043 SGTLKPLSYDAV
+2043 SGTLKPVTIDAI
-2055 SRSAGFHVASG
+2055 SRSSAFHVGTGVGSTA
-2066 AILDLTSL
+2066 ALDLSALGSSYSL
-2074 AATGGSFTQTND
+2074 AND
-2086 KVLGGSGIV
+2086 QVLSGSGTV
-2095 KTTAGSTL
+2095 KMAVGSSL
-2103 FLKGAL
+2103 VIKGTL
-2109 SPGGNTP
+2109 SPGGATP
-2116 YDVGQIGELTL
+2116 YEVGIGTLTI
-2127 GQTGVAS
+2127 GQAS
-2134 NVALQVPSSSMA
+2134 VGAAPNVILQAPSSIQA
-2146 DGFRYYLDVGSILSD
+2146 QGFQMYMDIGSSNLAD
-2161 KLTVRGG
+2161 KLVVPG
-2168 NVSVAGTL
+2168 NISVAGKL
-2176 FLQNN
+2176 ILINN
-2181 ANRNNQG
+2181 LNVGGQG
-2188 SAGSGSFVIVSAPDG
+2188 SADTGTFDVVVATGTVS
-2203 LITKGV
+2203 KGAS
-2209 NPIMDANQNPVT
+2209 PT
-2221 GFVLDTSLLP
+2221 GDLGFILDDSNLQ
-2231 GYRAWLTYAVDGK
+2231 GYRSSLTYTTNKVT
-2244 SVVLNLSQVLER
+2244 LSLTKLIE
-2256 GAVGALTVSSNF
+2256 GGGLGALAVAPTF
-2268 DFGSVHVNDVARKFV
+2268 DFGSVHVNAVARKNV
-2283 PVQNTATGPSPDTL
+2283 PVKNTATGANPDTL
-2297 DISFAPPQPGLQ
+2297 DVSFAPPAPGLT
-2309 ATGSITGLKTTD
+2309 ATGSITGLATNAGTNTTD
-2321 GVNNTSLQL
+2321 LWLQL
-2330 RLSTLT
+2330 QTST
-2336 PGLKTSSV
+2336 PGLKSSNV
-2344 QMLVTSV
+2344 QLIVTSV
-2351 SSVAGQDPYVFAPAV
+2351 SPVSGQQPYTFAPAL
-2366 LNATGKVYAYADPQV
+2366 LNAVGKVYAYADPQV
-2381 DATTLDIGS
+2381 DATTLDLGS

-2481 TALPSQTY
+2481 TALPSQIY

-2802 NLKLS
+2802 NLKLT

-3063 AGAQDTTTMKVGFV
+3063 SGAQDTTTMKVGFV

-3295 SQVTVSANSNQGL
+3295 SQVIVSANSNQGL
-3308 TVNMAT
+3308 TVNLAT

-3320 SYGTVTLGYTSL
+3320 SYGTMTLGYTSL

-3500 AAPVLNKPIV
+3500 ATPLLNKPIV

-3530 NDTGWIYSNAD
+3530 DSTGWIYSNAD

-3646 WALPASTTVNRAM
+3646 WTLPASTTVNRAM

-3666 VYRLNVGSVKTGQP
+3666 IYRLNVGSVKTGQP

-3760 AGYFGLDIYSSA
+3760 VGYFGLDIYSSA

-3780 HGSSL
+3780 YGSSL

-4265 VKLGSNKID
+4265 VKLGSNTID

-4560 PSDLRPTLVYG
+4560 PSDLRPTLLYG
-4571 NDGTGRN
+4571 NDGAGRN

-4862 AVDSQRTTGLKLG
+4862 AVDGQRTTGLKLG

>member
-25 LLAIAPPAAKAASY
+25 LLAIAPPAAKAANY
-39 YFDNVAGTGA
+39 TFWQGGAA
-49 GFATNG
+49 GFTAPSGTATWNSTSSIWNDG
-55 GTVDWTASTT
+55 ATTSAKTSFAVTDALVFGGSNSGTV
-65 DKIWNTDTG
+65 
-74 TTYADATWLNKTA
+74 
-87 FAADT
+87 T
-92 LVFNAGTNVGAISL
+92 LTE
-106 KTSVTGV
+106 SVTGINKI
-113 GGWTDNLGVTLTAS
+113 TDNVGITLTS
-127 SSLNAISLQGS
+127 GNLSTLSLLAPAGS
-138 TVVFNVASGKTSTI
+138 RANFYAAAGKTSTYDLVVGG
-152 GAVIQGLSSAKKIGT
+152 GATALLIDGPGKVVLTKANTFTGGIVLTGGGSSIAGLSNWSTNTTTYPNNASLVNPSIAMGTGTLDVRASGATGASGIFTWRAGTTLTNGLGSDISLSNSAVVLDLNYDGAATRVDIKRTTDNSTPDYINAVYSNITYASAGKTQVAGVVKMMGGDMFWNSYTHPAYNPVLVGIDPRLDINVSSPTGTLQFTGTSFDQDTTYFELYKDTSTALNPVTNNRSWVWNYHLVKSGLGKLIIDGQRTYLGTTRLNAGTLELRGIYNPGTSAGVSNTYVSGDANTTLIVGNSKALAYQADQNLQFNSGRVVFSIPTNQAQEFRINLLGANAVNTSGSILSSIFLDNTVYSSGPIDFYVAGDWGSVPYQGDIQGAGSVHKTTSATLNLKNPN
-167 GVLSLGAT
+167 
-175 STFSGGF
+175 TFSGGLFIEGGTVAFQDDNNLGSLTSPILISALNGTLRASNTATLNNGRTIQISSGSTLNLLVDNGRTLSVASAVAGDASTFLVNQGQGDINFLVGQPALHGRVTMTNPVNVSISAGNSFGDGVLDLGNGVRLSTDNVSGVSMPTSMRTIVAGTVFVDGANPIALGAGDITLPGANDVTLTVTNALNSLTMPGHLVGTGGGYYINGAGKVIISSSSNTFTGGIVLTGGGSSIAGLSNWSTNTTTYPNNASLVNPSIAMGTGTLDVRASGATGASGIFTWRAGTTLTNGLGSDISLSNSAVVLDLNYDGAATRVDIKRTTDNSTPDYINAVYSNITYASAGKTQVAGVVKMMGGDMFWNSYTHPAYNPVLVGIDPRLDINVSSPTGTLQFTGTSFDQDTTYF
-182 ELLNGGLILGAANPL
+182 ELYKDTSTALNPVTNNRSWVWNYHLVKSGLGKLIIDGQRTYLGTTRLNAGALELRGAYTKDSATIVYAGTLLVGHPDAITNGIGQGDLTMYGGELAGSNGITQFKVDSVSGTGGTIRLVNDLGQPVSMQVGVRNSSGALNNVTITGPGGIEKLGSGTISSSGGGLSFTGPLKITAGKFQATVITDGGQPSDIGQGTAIPANLILNGG
-197 GTGDI
+197 
-202 IWHRNTSIATSGQS
+202 
-216 ATQTT
+216 
-221 AGTLFLDLSGGSS
+221 TLAFVGGSS
-234 TNNNGASKAYFE
+234 AVSDRGFTFNPVAGNSIEVTNNVS
-246 LPPDTYAGKSFAGE
+246 L
-260 VTFASGSLLTINAAS
+260 TFSGSSAVTAGGFTKTGVGTLVLSGSNQFSGGVVLQAGGLNINAPGAVGTGLLTIN
-275 VKLRN
+275 
-280 GEEWTKDSGTG
+280 
-291 TTSGTYI
+291 
-298 PYGSAPNYEGPSA
+298 
-311 FPYIRIKVADP
+311 
-322 SGVLTI
+322 SGVL
-328 NGAISQA
+328 
-335 DHNNYSYD
+335 
-343 QNNSANVTVYDH
+343 
-355 GILKLGVGKLVL
+355 
-367 NGDRGYFGFT
+367 
-377 EVREGTLVLGGRNLV
+377 
-392 AGSYTIFGGT
+392 
-402 VGINGTT
+402 
-409 AKLTIANP
+409 
-417 DAIGGTRVF
+417 
-426 YVSQGL
+426 
-432 VNFDIPAA
+432 
-440 MSTDV
+440 
-445 SLGYFRTHA
+445 
-454 GYNGGMIDLTN
+454 
-465 ADGRPVTLLMQK
+465 
-477 GDGTMGDAPVMGGID
+477 
-492 YGVTQTYVG
+492 
-501 QIIGLGGIRFSG
+501 
-513 VTVNGVSDTLTLNPG
+513 
-528 HSFAGGVV
+528 
-536 ADGGKIIFADNTSF
+536 DNTSV
-550 GAPVSSVRAVGDV
+550 AGDV
-563 ELHAGVM
+563 
-570 STNFGGDSGR
+570 
-580 DLGIDPGKSVS
+580 
-591 LTLYNASGS
+591 
-600 IDFNGRV
+600 
-607 LGDVT
+607 
-612 SKLKL
+612 
-617 LGGGNY
+617 
-623 NMIGDLSGFAGTL
+623 
-636 EVKAGALILF
+636 
-646 NDGALGKGRV
+646 
-656 VVGNDQLLTSQS
+656 
-668 LTFTSDVAYVAPLSS
+668 
-683 SFTVVGASGYATTL
+683 
-697 YYRGTGSFNIGKS
+697 
-710 GVSLASDAVFDVGS
+710 
-724 GLNVA
+724 
-729 LAGALDGVKL
+729 
-739 LRKSGPGTLSLAATA
+739 AA
-754 INYSGAFDFL
+754 
-764 AGAINVSAS
+764 
-773 NALGAQGDFI
+773 
-783 WHRNTSLSINSS
+783 
-795 SPIAFNPGVLYLD
+795 
-808 LSGGSSTNNNGAS
+808 
-821 KAYFEL
+821 
-827 PPDTYAGKSFAGEV
+827 
-841 TFASAGSLTINAAS
+841 
-855 VKLRN
+855 
-860 GEEWT
+860 
-865 TDSGTGT
+865 
-872 SSGTYIPYGS
+872 
-882 PGGVEN
+882 
-888 PAAQPY
+888 
-894 VRVMVTDALGVLT
+894 
-907 INGDISQAD
+907 
-916 HVPYSYDQNDSANVK
+916 
-931 VYDHGIVK
+931 
-939 KGPGRLVLNGNRS
+939 
-952 YYGFTQV
+952 
-959 DQGVLELGGAYQQAG
+959 
-974 STKVM
+974 
-979 GGILQVANRF
+979 
-989 AFSDGSLNATG
+989 
-1000 DLYMGGG
+1000 
-1007 NVKFSNNITTVIVDQ
+1007 
-1022 VSGTSGIINLTTDS
+1022 
-1036 NQAVNLQIGFA
+1036 
-1047 TTGTFVLNSGVSL
+1047 
-1060 TGLGGLEKQGAGTF
+1060 
-1074 NVGSGTFDFR
+1074 
-1084 GPVKFSGGAWRL
+1084 
-1096 SSINNGGN
+1096 NNGGV
-1104 SSGSGLGSSS
+1104 
-1114 SAAAN
+1114 
-1119 LVFNGGSLVFD
+1119 LVG
-1130 APGTI
+1130 
-1135 GSTDR
+1135 
-1140 GFTLQ
+1140 
-1145 TSADSGFGG
+1145 
-1154 GVTSPA
+1154 
-1160 PANSIDVTATTSL
+1160 
-1173 TMSGSSAATAG
+1173 
-1184 ALVKK
+1184 
-1189 GLGLLKLSGDNLH
+1189 
-1202 TGGLSVNEGT
+1202 
-1212 LVFGSDGAAGRG
+1212 
-1224 PLTIAAGATIDGV
+1224 
-1237 AGQVS
+1237 
-1242 TLKSTRLSVLGSFTF
+1242 GSFTF
-1257 GGSGNLT
+1257 TGSRALT
-1264 IPGAVT
+1264 LAGSVT
-1270 ISSAA
+1270 VNAA
-1275 ATTVTTNGSSI
+1275 STITTNGASP

-1295 LSGGFT
+1295 SSSLV
-1301 KAGVGTLSLKAPA
+1301 KAGSGNLILTSAAVSGYQQTFTLNGGKLTIANGSALGK
-1314 DASYSQAISLN
+1314 
-1325 AGILQVADARALGTG
+1325 GILNLN
-1340 TLSVAGGTLEAVSP
+1340 SGTLEVASASP
-1354 VGFTLLNSQVRVTT
+1354 LVLSNPSTLLNGSVQLT
-1368 AATFAGAPLSLQAVN
+1368 GAPVTLVGLKLGVTSSSLN
-1383 LTNTSTINV
+1383 N
-1392 SNDVMVL
+1392 SNDVTVS
-1399 GGFNGVNGVSFTKSG
+1399 GTFDGVNAASFVKSGLGKLTAVNGISYAGVSS
-1414 SGKLSLVQGLQ
+1414 
-1425 LNSIA
+1425 
-1430 SPATQSVTTVSAGQL
+1430 TTVAAGEL
-1445 DLLSDAAGN
+1445 DLLGEGPTDRSTLTV
-1454 NTPAPRVVVNDLAT
+1454 NTSAV
-1468 LGVGS
+1468 LGIGS
-1473 LNAIPSGGVTL
+1473 IGAIPGGGLTVNTASTV
-1484 NAQSILRFINGV
+1484 NFINGIQAAK
-1496 EVVNVTSLN
+1496 VTSLN
-1505 GSGGVTLSNNL
+1505 GAGIINLTNNLVQPVEISIVQASGTSLASNFTGSFYGNGSLVIRSGTVFQLTSNNTYSGGTSI
-1516 GRPVRL
+1516 
-1522 QVVQGNNVALASAYT
+1522 Y
-1537 GTIQGPGSVCIGNSG
+1537 SG
-1552 TFSFTADNY
+1552 TLAIT
-1561 FTGGIEI
+1561 
-1568 GAYSTLSISS
+1568 S
-1578 DSQLGGIDLIT
+1578 DSQLGNIDYAT
-1589 AGSKERNVFINN
+1589 TGASARNLYISGG
-1601 AVLQARA
+1601 VLQA
-1608 NASLTI
+1608 NASFAI
-1614 QRNRGVTLRGESK
+1614 QRGRGVTIKGVGTIDV
-1627 FEALAGASINV
+1627 AASQNLTV
-1638 QSVIADDGAVSGAL
+1638 QSVIANDGLLAGAL
-1652 TKVGAGLLYLAG
+1652 TKTGTGSLTLLAA
-1664 PSDNTYTGVTTITAG
+1664 NTYSGDTLISGG
-1679 ELRIERDTSLGV
+1679 ELRITGDQSLGISST
-1691 GSGGRYSNIRLDGGT
+1691 GAYSNVKLAGGSLT
-1706 LSLGSP
+1706 LISP
-1712 GLTVLN
+1712 GATALSSSRSLTLAAAVGGLN
-1718 PARNVTLTAPTAGIS
+1718 AF
-1733 ALAGSVLQID
+1733 AGSVLSVG
-1743 SSIAGAGTL
+1743 SSIAGSGQIVVNSGASALGEVQLLGVNSFT
-1752 TINGVSGATGDV
+1752 NGVKVVAGRLVINSDRSLGATGATSDINLAGGALV
-1764 RLYGANTFAGGIS
+1764 ADPGANASIS
-1777 VNQGRLLINSRDA
+1777 LDPSR
-1790 LGASSQTVNITLG
+1790 N
-1803 GGTFVSAPNSSSS
+1803 VSISATGSS
-1816 IILSDIY
+1816 I
-1823 NLPVTANSGIEV
+1823 EV
-1835 SLGTSLVLGGLLDR
+1835 VQDASLNIRGLLDR
-1849 SGTASALTL
+1849 TGTASAYQLTKQGRGTL
-1858 RKTGQ
+1858 ILEGNNGYNGSWLIADGTLQIGNLNQQ
-1863 GTLVLKGNNSFS
+1863 GTL
-1875 GIWSVDQG
+1875 
-1883 TLQVEDGGNIGVLGA
+1883 GA
-1898 STARVTNNAQLSFKR
+1898 TASLVTNNARLSFNR
-1913 GDDYDFKSVVSGT
+1913 LDDIDFANVVTGT
-1926 GVLSQDGVG
+1926 GSVSQDGPGYVKLTG
-1935 ALRLLGANTYTGLT
+1935 ANKYSGSTIINSGSLRLGDATFQAAVWSYST
-1949 LINAGKLIIGDSSTA
+1949 ISIGSTA
-1964 TSVSNPKAWIDPAS
+1964 SFW
-1978 SVSVGLQGVL
+1978 
-1988 ELANV
+1988 LANV
-1993 RSGNAATGDN
+1993 KTETTPGVFTAYTANS
-2003 LFPNYVTGAGDV
+2003 FPNYVTGAGDLHV
-2015 RVRYFTGTVLSFGKT
+2015 AYASGATLNFGKV
-2030 GSANNYTGATYVD
+2030 GSANNYSGATYVD
-2043 SGTLKPLSYDAV
+2043 SGTLKPVTIDAI
-2055 SRSAGFHVASG
+2055 SRSSAFHVGTGVGSTA
-2066 AILDLTSL
+2066 ALDLSALGSSYSL
-2074 AATGGSFTQTND
+2074 AND
-2086 KVLGGSGIV
+2086 QVLSGSGTV
-2095 KTTAGSTL
+2095 KMAVGSSL
-2103 FLKGAL
+2103 VIKGTL
-2109 SPGGNTP
+2109 SPGGATP
-2116 YDVGQIGELTL
+2116 YEVGIGTLTI
-2127 GQTGVAS
+2127 GQAS
-2134 NVALQVPSSSMA
+2134 VGAAPNVILQAPSSIQA
-2146 DGFRYYLDVGSILSD
+2146 QGFQMYMDIGSSNLAD
-2161 KLTVRGG
+2161 KLVVPG
-2168 NVSVAGTL
+2168 NISVAGKL
-2176 FLQNN
+2176 ILINN
-2181 ANRNNQG
+2181 LNVGGQG
-2188 SAGSGSFVIVSAPDG
+2188 SADTGTFDVVVATGTVS
-2203 LITKGV
+2203 KGAS
-2209 NPIMDANQNPVT
+2209 PT
-2221 GFVLDTSLLP
+2221 GDLGFILDDSNLQ
-2231 GYRAWLTYAVDGK
+2231 GYRSSLTYTTNKVT
-2244 SVVLNLSQVLER
+2244 LSLTKLIE
-2256 GAVGALTVSSNF
+2256 GGGLGALAVAPTF
-2268 DFGSVHVNDVARKFV
+2268 DFGSVHVNAVARKNV
-2283 PVQNTATGPSPDTL
+2283 PVKNTATGANPDTL
-2297 DISFAPPQPGLQ
+2297 DVSFAPPAPGLT
-2309 ATGSITGLKTTD
+2309 ATGSITGLATNAGTNTTD
-2321 GVNNTSLQL
+2321 LWLQL
-2330 RLSTLT
+2330 QTST
-2336 PGLKTSSV
+2336 PGLKSSNV
-2344 QMLVTSV
+2344 QLIVTSV
-2351 SSVAGQDPYVFAPAV
+2351 SPVSGQQPYTFAPAL
-2366 LNATGKVYAYADPQV
+2366 LNAVGKVYAYADPQV
-2381 DATTLDIGS
+2381 DATTLDLGS

-2802 NLKLS
+2802 NLKLT

-3063 AGAQDTTTMKVGFV
+3063 SGAQDTTTMKVGFV

-3295 SQVTVSANSNQGL
+3295 SQVIVSANSNQGL
-3308 TVNMAT
+3308 TVNLAT

-3320 SYGTVTLGYTSL
+3320 SYGTMTLGYTSL

-3500 AAPVLNKPIV
+3500 ATPLLNKPIV

-3530 NDTGWIYSNAD
+3530 DSTGWIYSNAD

-3646 WALPASTTVNRAM
+3646 WTLPASTTVNRAM

-3666 VYRLNVGSVKTGQP
+3666 IYRLNVGSVKTGQP

-3922 APADPYLATTVNLG
+3922 TPADPYLATTVNLG

-4265 VKLGSNKID
+4265 VKLGSNTID

-4560 PSDLRPTLVYG
+4560 PSDLRPTLLYG
-4571 NDGTGRN
+4571 NDGAGRN

-4862 AVDSQRTTGLKLG
+4862 AVDGQRTTGLKLG

>member
-1 MPPAS
+1 LEVAS
-6 HPRCGC
+6 ASPLVL
-12 KSFGRATLMAAAA
+12 SNPSTL
-25 LLAIAPPAAKAASY
+25 LNGSVQL
-39 YFDNVAGTGA
+39 TGA
-49 GFATNG
+49 P
-55 GTVDWTASTT
+55 V
-65 DKIWNTDTG
+65 
-74 TTYADATWLNKTA
+74 
-87 FAADT
+87 T
-92 LVFNAGTNVGAISL
+92 LVGL
-106 KTSVTGV
+106 K
-113 GGWTDNLGVTLTAS
+113 LGVTS
-127 SSLNAISLQGS
+127 SSLNNSNDV
-138 TVVFNVASGKTSTI
+138 TVSGTFD
-152 GAVIQGLSSAKKIGT
+152 
-167 GVLSLGAT
+167 GV
-175 STFSGGF
+175 
-182 ELLNGGLILGAANPL
+182 
-197 GTGDI
+197 
-202 IWHRNTSIATSGQS
+202 
-216 ATQTT
+216 
-221 AGTLFLDLSGGSS
+221 
-234 TNNNGASKAYFE
+234 
-246 LPPDTYAGKSFAGE
+246 
-260 VTFASGSLLTINAAS
+260 NAAS
-275 VKLRN
+275 FVKSGLGKLTAVN
-280 GEEWTKDSGTG
+280 GISYAGVSS
-291 TTSGTYI
+291 TTVAAGELDLL
-298 PYGSAPNYEGPSA
+298 GEGPTDRSTLTVNTSA
-311 FPYIRIKVADP
+311 
-322 SGVLTI
+322 VLGIGSIGAIPGGGLTVNTASTVNFI
-328 NGAISQA
+328 NGIQA
-335 DHNNYSYD
+335 
-343 QNNSANVTVYDH
+343 
-355 GILKLGVGKLVL
+355 
-367 NGDRGYFGFT
+367 
-377 EVREGTLVLGGRNLV
+377 
-392 AGSYTIFGGT
+392 
-402 VGINGTT
+402 
-409 AKLTIANP
+409 AKLT
-417 DAIGGTRVF
+417 
-426 YVSQGL
+426 
-432 VNFDIPAA
+432 
-440 MSTDV
+440 
-445 SLGYFRTHA
+445 SL
-454 GYNGGMIDLTN
+454 
-465 ADGRPVTLLMQK
+465 
-477 GDGTMGDAPVMGGID
+477 
-492 YGVTQTYVG
+492 
-501 QIIGLGGIRFSG
+501 
-513 VTVNGVSDTLTLNPG
+513 
-528 HSFAGGVV
+528 
-536 ADGGKIIFADNTSF
+536 
-550 GAPVSSVRAVGDV
+550 
-563 ELHAGVM
+563 
-570 STNFGGDSGR
+570 
-580 DLGIDPGKSVS
+580 
-591 LTLYNASGS
+591 
-600 IDFNGRV
+600 
-607 LGDVT
+607 
-612 SKLKL
+612 
-617 LGGGNY
+617 
-623 NMIGDLSGFAGTL
+623 
-636 EVKAGALILF
+636 
-646 NDGALGKGRV
+646 
-656 VVGNDQLLTSQS
+656 
-668 LTFTSDVAYVAPLSS
+668 
-683 SFTVVGASGYATTL
+683 
-697 YYRGTGSFNIGKS
+697 
-710 GVSLASDAVFDVGS
+710 
-724 GLNVA
+724 
-729 LAGALDGVKL
+729 
-739 LRKSGPGTLSLAATA
+739 
-754 INYSGAFDFL
+754 
-764 AGAINVSAS
+764 
-773 NALGAQGDFI
+773 
-783 WHRNTSLSINSS
+783 
-795 SPIAFNPGVLYLD
+795 
-808 LSGGSSTNNNGAS
+808 NGA
-821 KAYFEL
+821 
-827 PPDTYAGKSFAGEV
+827 
-841 TFASAGSLTINAAS
+841 
-855 VKLRN
+855 
-860 GEEWT
+860 
-865 TDSGTGT
+865 
-872 SSGTYIPYGS
+872 
-882 PGGVEN
+882 
-888 PAAQPY
+888 
-894 VRVMVTDALGVLT
+894 
-907 INGDISQAD
+907 
-916 HVPYSYDQNDSANVK
+916 
-931 VYDHGIVK
+931 
-939 KGPGRLVLNGNRS
+939 
-952 YYGFTQV
+952 
-959 DQGVLELGGAYQQAG
+959 
-974 STKVM
+974 
-979 GGILQVANRF
+979 
-989 AFSDGSLNATG
+989 
-1000 DLYMGGG
+1000 
-1007 NVKFSNNITTVIVDQ
+1007 
-1022 VSGTSGIINLTTDS
+1022 GIINLTNNLVQPVEIS
-1036 NQAVNLQIGFA
+1036 IVQA
-1047 TTGTFVLNSGVSL
+1047 
-1060 TGLGGLEKQGAGTF
+1060 
-1074 NVGSGTFDFR
+1074 SGTSLASNFTGSFY
-1084 GPVKFSGGAWRL
+1084 
-1096 SSINNGGN
+1096 GN
-1104 SSGSGLGSSS
+1104 
-1114 SAAAN
+1114 
-1119 LVFNGGSLVFD
+1119 GSLVIRS
-1130 APGTI
+1130 GTV
-1135 GSTDR
+1135 
-1140 GFTLQ
+1140 FQL
-1145 TSADSGFGG
+1145 TSNNTYSGG
-1154 GVTSPA
+1154 TSIY
-1160 PANSIDVTATTSL
+1160 S
-1173 TMSGSSAATAG
+1173 
-1184 ALVKK
+1184 
-1189 GLGLLKLSGDNLH
+1189 
-1202 TGGLSVNEGT
+1202 GT
-1212 LVFGSDGAAGRG
+1212 L
-1224 PLTIAAGATIDGV
+1224 
-1237 AGQVS
+1237 
-1242 TLKSTRLSVLGSFTF
+1242 
-1257 GGSGNLT
+1257 
-1264 IPGAVT
+1264 
-1270 ISSAA
+1270 
-1275 ATTVTTNGSSI
+1275 
-1286 LTLAGGLSG
+1286 
-1295 LSGGFT
+1295 
-1301 KAGVGTLSLKAPA
+1301 
-1314 DASYSQAISLN
+1314 AI
-1325 AGILQVADARALGTG
+1325 T
-1340 TLSVAGGTLEAVSP
+1340 
-1354 VGFTLLNSQVRVTT
+1354 
-1368 AATFAGAPLSLQAVN
+1368 
-1383 LTNTSTINV
+1383 
-1392 SNDVMVL
+1392 
-1399 GGFNGVNGVSFTKSG
+1399 
-1414 SGKLSLVQGLQ
+1414 
-1425 LNSIA
+1425 
-1430 SPATQSVTTVSAGQL
+1430 
-1445 DLLSDAAGN
+1445 
-1454 NTPAPRVVVNDLAT
+1454 
-1468 LGVGS
+1468 
-1473 LNAIPSGGVTL
+1473 
-1484 NAQSILRFINGV
+1484 
-1496 EVVNVTSLN
+1496 
-1505 GSGGVTLSNNL
+1505 
-1516 GRPVRL
+1516 
-1522 QVVQGNNVALASAYT
+1522 
-1537 GTIQGPGSVCIGNSG
+1537 
-1552 TFSFTADNY
+1552 
-1561 FTGGIEI
+1561 
-1568 GAYSTLSISS
+1568 S
-1578 DSQLGGIDLIT
+1578 DSQLGNIDYAT
-1589 AGSKERNVFINN
+1589 PGASARNLYISGG
-1601 AVLQARA
+1601 VLQA
-1608 NASLTI
+1608 NASFAI
-1614 QRNRGVTLRGESK
+1614 QRGRGVTIRGVGTIDV
-1627 FEALAGASINV
+1627 AASQNLTV
-1638 QSVIADDGAVSGAL
+1638 QSVIANDGLLAGSL
-1652 TKVGAGLLYLAG
+1652 TKTGNGFLTLLAA
-1664 PSDNTYTGVTTITAG
+1664 NTYSGDTLISGG
-1679 ELRIERDTSLGV
+1679 ELRITGDQSLGISST
-1691 GSGGRYSNIRLDGGT
+1691 GAYSNVKLAGGSLT
-1706 LSLGSP
+1706 LISP
-1712 GLTVLN
+1712 GVTALSSSRSMSLAAAVGGLN
-1718 PARNVTLTAPTAGIS
+1718 AF
-1733 ALAGSVLQID
+1733 AGSVLSVG
-1743 SSIAGAGTL
+1743 SSIAGSGQIVVNSGASALGEVQLLGVNSFT
-1752 TINGVSGATGDV
+1752 NGVKVVAGRLVINSDRSLGATGATSDINLAGGALV
-1764 RLYGANTFAGGIS
+1764 ADPGAN
-1777 VNQGRLLINSRDA
+1777 
-1790 LGASSQTVNITLG
+1790 
-1803 GGTFVSAPNSSSS
+1803 SS
-1816 IILSDIY
+1816 ISLDPSRNVSISA
-1823 NLPVTANSGIEV
+1823 TGSAIEV
-1835 SLGTSLVLGGLLDR
+1835 VQDASLNIRGLLDR
-1849 SGTASALTL
+1849 TGTASAYQLTKQGRGTL
-1858 RKTGQ
+1858 ILEGNNGYNGSWLIADGTLKIGNLNQQ
-1863 GTLVLKGNNSFS
+1863 GTLG
-1875 GIWSVDQG
+1875 
-1883 TLQVEDGGNIGVLGA
+1883 
-1898 STARVTNNAQLSFKR
+1898 STASLVTNNARLSFNR
-1913 GDDYDFKSVVSGT
+1913 LDDIDFANVVTGT
-1926 GVLSQDGVG
+1926 GSVSQDGPGYVKFTG
-1935 ALRLLGANTYTGLT
+1935 ANKYSGSTIINSGSLRLGDATYQAAVSSYST
-1949 LINAGKLIIGDSSTA
+1949 ISIGSTA
-1964 TSVSNPKAWIDPAS
+1964 SFW
-1978 SVSVGLQGVL
+1978 
-1988 ELANV
+1988 LANV
-1993 RSGNAATGDN
+1993 KTETTPGVFTAYTANS
-2003 LFPNYVTGAGDV
+2003 FPNYVTGAGDLHV
-2015 RVRYFTGTVLSFGKT
+2015 AYASGATLNFGKV
-2030 GSANNYTGATYVD
+2030 GSANNYSGATYVD
-2043 SGTLKPLSYDAV
+2043 SGTLKPVTVDAI
-2055 SRSAGFHVASG
+2055 SRSSAFHVGTGVGSTA
-2066 AILDLTSL
+2066 ALDLSALGSSYSL
-2074 AATGGSFTQTND
+2074 AND
-2086 KVLGGSGIV
+2086 QVLSGSGTV
-2095 KTTAGSTL
+2095 KMAVGASL
-2103 FLKGAL
+2103 VIKGTL
-2109 SPGGNTP
+2109 SPGGATP
-2116 YDVGQIGELTL
+2116 YEVGIGTLTI
-2127 GQTGVAS
+2127 GQAS
-2134 NVALQVPSSSMA
+2134 VGAAPNVILQPPSSIQA
-2146 DGFRYYLDVGSILSD
+2146 QGFQMYMDIGSSNLAD
-2161 KLTVRGG
+2161 KLVVPG
-2168 NVSVAGTL
+2168 NISVAGKL
-2176 FLQNN
+2176 ILINN
-2181 ANRNNQG
+2181 LNVGGQG
-2188 SAGSGSFVIVSAPDG
+2188 SADTGTFDVVVATGTVS
-2203 LITKGV
+2203 KGAS
-2209 NPIMDANQNPVT
+2209 PT
-2221 GFVLDTSLLP
+2221 GDLGFILDDSNLQ
-2231 GYRAWLTYAVDGK
+2231 GYRSSLTYTTNKVT
-2244 SVVLNLSQVLER
+2244 LSLTKLIE
-2256 GAVGALTVSSNF
+2256 GGGLGALAVAPTF
-2268 DFGSVHVNDVARKFV
+2268 DFGSVHVNAVARKNV
-2283 PVQNTATGPSPDTL
+2283 PVKNTATGANPDTL
-2297 DISFAPPQPGLQ
+2297 DVSFAPPAPGLT
-2309 ATGSITGLKTTD
+2309 ATGSITGLATNAGTNTTD
-2321 GVNNTSLQL
+2321 LWLQL
-2330 RLSTLT
+2330 QTST
-2336 PGLKTSSV
+2336 PGLKSSNV
-2344 QMLVTSV
+2344 QLIVTSV
-2351 SSVAGQDPYVFAPAV
+2351 SPVSGQQPYTFAPAL
-2366 LNATGKVYAYADPQV
+2366 LNAVGKVYAYADPQV
-2381 DATTLDIGS
+2381 DATTLDLGS

-2802 NLKLS
+2802 NLKLT

-3063 AGAQDTTTMKVGFV
+3063 SGAQDTTTMKVGFV

-3295 SQVTVSANSNQGL
+3295 SQVIVSANSNQGL
-3308 TVNMAT
+3308 TVNLAT

-3320 SYGTVTLGYTSL
+3320 SYGTMTLGYTSL

-3530 NDTGWIYSNAD
+3530 DSTGWIYSNAD

-4265 VKLGSNKID
+4265 VKLGSNTID

-4503 TINSGANVQVIAYEA
+4503 TINSGANVQVIAYVA

-4560 PSDLRPTLVYG
+4560 PSDLRPTLLYG
-4571 NDGTGRN
+4571 NDGAGRN

-4862 AVDSQRTTGLKLG
+4862 AVDGQRTTGLKLG